1 MVKDDTLSPPEAR
14 ETGPGSVLLGL
25 DVGGA
30 HLKAALLVDGKPR
43 AIGETS
49 CRLWEGLDRLDAA
62 FSDVLSDWP
71 EPDSVALTMTGEL
84 VDLFLDRSTGV
95 LRLLDAV
102 TARFPGR
109 PLLVWSTN
117 GFLALEAAAATPL
130 AVASANWRATATLL
144 AQRVPAGIL
153 VDIGSTTTDLVP
165 FAGGRVG
172 ARGHDDAERLAEGE
186 LVYQGVVRTPL
197 MALADRVPFRGRIVG
212 VMAEYFATT
221 ADMFRLL
228 GRLEED
234 FDRHPAADGGPKTV
248 EGSAR
253 RLLRMVGTDLGP
265 ASLEEARVLAGVFAE
280 TQLRRIAD
288 GLALVLSRGEL
299 PEDAPLVAAG
309 CGSFLVGE
317 LARRAGRPAIDLAS
331 ILGLEGERARWA
343 RVAAPALAV
352 ALLALQ
358 ARAQAA

>member
-1 MVKDDTLSPPEAR
+1 M
-14 ETGPGSVLLGL
+14 GL

-30 HLKAALLVDGKPR
+30 HLKAALLLAGKPA
-43 AIGETS
+43 AIREVA

-71 EPDSVALTMTGEL
+71 EPDGVALTMTGEL
-84 VDLFLDRSTGV
+84 VDLFPDRSTGV

-117 GFLALEAAAATPL
+117 GFLAPEAVAAAPL
-130 AVASANWRATATLL
+130 AVASANWRATAEFL
-144 AQRVPAGIL
+144 ARRLPAGIL

-165 FAGGRVG
+165 FAGGRVDS
-172 ARGHDDAERLAEGE
+172 RGRDDAERLAEGE

-197 MALADRVPFRGRIVG
+197 MVPAERVPFRGRLVG

-221 ADMFRLL
+221 ADVFRLL
-228 GRLEED
+228 GRLDEE
-234 FDRHPAADGGPKTV
+234 FDRHPAADNGPKTP

-253 RLLRMVGTDLGP
+253 RILRMVGTDLGP
-265 ASLEEARVLAGVFAE
+265 ASLEEARMLAAIFAE
-280 TQLRRIAD
+280 IQLRRIAD

-309 CGSFLVGE
+309 CGSFLVTE
-317 LARRAGRPAIDLAS
+317 LARRTNRPAIDLACV
-331 ILGLEGERARWA
+331 LGLEDDLARWA
-343 RVAAPALAV
+343 GVAAPALAV
-352 ALLALQ
+352 ALLALEPE
-358 ARAQAA
+358 ARS